1 MFTYLSFTYVFRVL
15 KDRLMTGVEIKKG
28 NAEIWRTDFPSQGS
42 KELMIQRRSRIGG
55 IVSTVRPS
63 QSRSLDF

>member
-1 MFTYLSFTYVFRVL
+1 
-15 KDRLMTGVEIKKG
+15 MTGVEIKKG
-28 NAEIWRTDFPSQGS
+28 DAGVWRTDFPSQGS

-55 IVSTVRPS
+55 PLTIVSTVRPS